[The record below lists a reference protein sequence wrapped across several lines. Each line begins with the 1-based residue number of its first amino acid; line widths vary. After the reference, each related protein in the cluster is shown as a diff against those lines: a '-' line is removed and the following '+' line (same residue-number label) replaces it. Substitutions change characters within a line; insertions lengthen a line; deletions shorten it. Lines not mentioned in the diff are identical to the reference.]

1 MIGMFFVEGN
11 IWLRIFHWLL
21 LIFVGA
27 STEMIFAF
35 LLQVSTEDATNTI
48 FQDKFIMISS
58 MIAMRLLQ
66 FILLTTMKQISKMNV
81 KKVSVKVFLSFIII
95 PVATFAIMFLIPY
108 IRKVSKTISA
118 WDIILLFFY
127 LLLLLGNIYL
137 FYVFTKY
144 SLMIEGQMLQR
155 VSQIRYEERKQSYDK
170 AEVLDEQYKERI
182 HNIKYYLKQI
192 GIYLQEG
199 QYSKIVDVL
208 SDLQM
213 GIYQEEESLICSNR
227 FLNALLVDYRGQ
239 AKKNNV
245 QADIFVEAGFKI
257 EFMREIDIIS
267 ILGNLLDNAL
277 EAAKRCE
284 KGWISVALYMENRGS
299 LVIFRIENNYVGE
312 LRNDGARLLTTK
324 ENAGSHGIGLQNVKR
339 IVDEYNG
346 YMQQEYENGVYVA
359 TVLMSVE

>member
-1 MIGMFFVEGN
+1 
-11 IWLRIFHWLL
+11 
-21 LIFVGA
+21 
-27 STEMIFAF
+27 
-35 LLQVSTEDATNTI
+35 
-48 FQDKFIMISS
+48 
-58 MIAMRLLQ
+58 
-66 FILLTTMKQISKMNV
+66 
-81 KKVSVKVFLSFIII
+81 
-95 PVATFAIMFLIPY
+95 
-108 IRKVSKTISA
+108 
-118 WDIILLFFY
+118 
-127 LLLLLGNIYL
+127 
-137 FYVFTKY
+137 
-144 SLMIEGQMLQR
+144 MLQR

-339 IVDEYNG
+339 IVDKYNG